1 MLLKSDEQCQAGK
14 KVREAERERENEMA
28 ANRDRIPN
36 ETTCPVS
43 LDLLAAL
50 LRSSGDLR
58 DQQIRAIAPM
68 ERARLAFFCY
78 NRVHLRAL
86 AYRITL
92 LCELKEL
99 RIFAGV
105 KGDMLYQQA
114 TEYGIFEDPETATT
128 KRRGV
133 TLARTAS
140 G

>member
-1 MLLKSDEQCQAGK
+1 
-14 KVREAERERENEMA
+14 MA
-28 ANRDRIPN
+28 ANRDGIPN

-43 LDLLAAL
+43 LDLLAKL
-50 LRSSGDLR
+50 LRSDGDLR
-58 DQQIRAIAPM
+58 DDLIRAIPAM

-86 AYRITL
+86 AFRITL

-99 RIFAGV
+99 RILAGT

-114 TEYGIFEDPETATT
+114 TEYGIYDDHQDAILP
-128 KRRGV
+128 KRRGI
-133 TLARTAS
+133 TLARTAR

>member
-1 MLLKSDEQCQAGK
+1 
-14 KVREAERERENEMA
+14 MA

-36 ETTCPVS
+36 AATCPVP
-43 LDLLAAL
+43 LDLLAKL
-50 LRSSGDLR
+50 LRCEGEVR
-58 DQQIRAIAPM
+58 DELIHAIPAM

-78 NRVHLRAL
+78 NRVHLRDL
-86 AYRITL
+86 AFRITL

-99 RIFAGV
+99 RILAGT

-114 TEYGIFEDPETATT
+114 TEYGIFDDHESPLP

-133 TLARTAS
+133 TLARSAR

>member
-1 MLLKSDEQCQAGK
+1 
-14 KVREAERERENEMA
+14 MA
-28 ANRDRIPN
+28 ANRDGIPN

-43 LDLLAAL
+43 LDLLAQL
-50 LRSSGDLR
+50 LRLDGDLR
-58 DQQIRAIAPM
+58 DDLIRAIAPM

-86 AYRITL
+86 AFRITL

-99 RIFAGV
+99 RILAGA

-114 TEYGIFEDPETATT
+114 TEYGIFEDHSHDHEAP

-133 TLARTAS
+133 TLARTAR